1 MSSKTD
7 QFLKTYAD
15 TITAATLGT
24 GVLPSVV
31 IAQAALETVWGDSIK
46 RAANNMFGIK
56 GTNWNGKVISLNTTE
71 YIGGV
76 KKSIAGTGKTYDSY
90 DLALADGANRYTI
103 FRAYSSVKASIED
116 HNKLITSASRYKPV
130 LAETTPEGQAR
141 ALQACGYSTSGNYA
155 QSLINIINQ
164 YNLTEYD
171 KKKSLALLMTGWGK
185 WVLISV
191 AVVAVGAGIWYYLK
205 KSKQ

>member
-31 IAQAALETVWGDSIK
+31 IAQAALETGWGDSIK

-71 YIGGV
+71 YVGGV

-103 FRAYSSVKASIED
+103 FRVYSSVKASIED

-141 ALQACGYSTSGNYA
+141 ALQNCGYSTSANYA